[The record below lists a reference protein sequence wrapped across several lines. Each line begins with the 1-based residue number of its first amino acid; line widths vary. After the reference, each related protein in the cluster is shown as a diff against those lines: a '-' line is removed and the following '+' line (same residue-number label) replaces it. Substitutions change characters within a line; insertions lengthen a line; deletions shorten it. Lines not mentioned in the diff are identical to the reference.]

1 MTVDFHLQLSTFAN
15 FACHEERMEGDAK
28 PESIKP
34 VQKTSTGL
42 IWPAVTHLTWHSR
55 YKI

>member
-1 MTVDFHLQLSTFAN
+1 MTVDFHLQLSTFAS

-28 PESIKP
+28 PETIKP

-42 IWPAVTHLTWHSR
+42 I
-55 YKI
+55 